1 MRVVV
6 EVAVAGAADFTV
18 AAACMPEA
26 STAALEGF
34 MVAAVAMQHVP
45 HIQLQVVQ
53 SPVAPAVR

>member
-1 MRVVV
+1 MMPMRVVV

-45 HIQLQVVQ
+45 RIQLQVV
-53 SPVAPAVR
+53 R